1 MSRLFKVDILEDGLE
16 VLEESVKFG
25 KFSDKVFSWLKPQVI
40 EFIKNSKC
48 SIAYDPF
55 VGDGSVLAATRY
67 VGIENLIGLSQV
79 ENETWQVNDSLVKI
93 PKVDGA
99 IILTNP
105 PYLAKNSATRKDI
118 DMSIYFDESP
128 YQDLYLIALDKMV
141 RVQKYIVAII
151 PESFISSNFKF
162 KNLLHSITILEENP
176 FTNTETPVCVVCF
189 DGIRKDSNLEL
200 EDFYLSLDTYKSK
213 GPKKTVRDAI
223 GNMPKF
229 RPLDKSYKSG
239 RRNVSHE
246 LIGEQE
252 INLHEARYHNKRDIK
267 VFYDWISK
275 NMNSYPTKQKTDY
288 YKKVTG
294 KDTNHNKYRSL
305 EWDKPSPTI
314 VAHLHKDGLM
324 FIHPDINQLRSITVR
339 EAALLQSFPLDFEFV
354 GSNAYCFK
362 MIGNAVPVLMAK
374 AIANAIYKVLEVD
387 KREKI

>member
-189 DGIRKDSNLEL
+189 DGITKDYKDIKIYKNEKLETTL
-200 EDFYLSLDTYKSK
+200 EMAETLRYEPNNNVKIEFNDPNGWLAIRAIDSTNDVDFIKFGFKEEIEYDWDKIGPDSRLFTLLSL
-213 GPKKTVRDAI
+213 
-223 GNMPKF
+223 
-229 RPLDKSYKSG
+229 
-239 RRNVSHE
+239 NVSDE
-246 LIGEQE
+246 LKQQFIDKCNETL
-252 INLHEARYHNKRDIK
+252 NDIREK
-267 VFYDWISK
+267 SVDTILTAFK
-275 NMNSYPTKQKTDY
+275 GNTKK
-288 YKKVTG
+288 G
-294 KDTNHNKYRSL
+294 
-305 EWDKPSPTI
+305 
-314 VAHLHKDGLM
+314 
-324 FIHPDINQLRSITVR
+324 VR
-339 EAALLQSFPLDFEFV
+339 RRRLDFKLARAIVERV
-354 GSNAYCFK
+354 YYDV
-362 MIGNAVPVLMAK
+362 IGPVRGNRLFNIK
-374 AIANAIYKVLEVD
+374 ALK
-387 KREKI
+387 